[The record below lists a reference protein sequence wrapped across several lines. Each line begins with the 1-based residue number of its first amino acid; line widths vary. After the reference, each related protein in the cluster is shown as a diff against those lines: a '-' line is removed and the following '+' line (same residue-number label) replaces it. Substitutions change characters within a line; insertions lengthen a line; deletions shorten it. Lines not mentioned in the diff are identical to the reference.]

1 MPFEGKSGLQV
12 ANHYGARDTG
22 VSIGVERTTKS
33 LNTLSIELT
42 PTGLNDKFLPPFV
55 LPQKAKILRA
65 WLNVDNPITGV
76 TAVSIG
82 DGNNEAVNGI
92 TLAAADLAKAGV
104 FDVAAKLK
112 GTWAVGSATTEAN
125 VVGIAVTGTAVKGKP
140 LGRASITIEYTYK
153 VRDDSKW
160 APEADSF
167 PTGYTP
173 QPRA

>member
-22 VSIGVERTTKS
+22 ASIGVERTTKS

-65 WLNVDNPITGV
+65 WLTIDNPITGV
-76 TAVSIG
+76 TALSIG
-82 DGNNEAVNGI
+82 EGNKEAVNGI
-92 TLAAADLAKAGV
+92 TLAAADLATAGV
-104 FDVAAKLK
+104 FDVAAKLT
-112 GTWAVGSATTEAN
+112 GTWAVGSATAKAN
-125 VVGIAVTGTAVKGKP
+125 VVGMAVTGKAVVGKP
-140 LGRASITIEYTYK
+140 RGRASLVIEYAYK

-160 APEADSF
+160 SPEVGSF

-173 QPRA
+173 QPLA